1 MKNKALRSVIVLAGL
16 GVALFAA
23 GCSENPPCNTD
34 PSQVETARSDVQSA
48 EQQVTSAQA
57 ELDQAKREKTQLEG
71 QIESLPD
78 TAELEQ
84 KLEVLKKGSGR

>member
-34 PSQVETARSDVQSA
+34 PSQVETARTAVQSA
-48 EQQVTSAQA
+48 EQQVSSAQA
-57 ELDQAKREKTQLEG
+57 ELDQAKQQKSRLEA
-71 QIESLPD
+71 QIDGLPD
-78 TAELEQ
+78 TQAMEQ

>member
-1 MKNKALRSVIVLAGL
+1 LKNKALRSVIVLAGL

-34 PSQVETARSDVQSA
+34 PSQVETARAAAQSA
-48 EQQVTSAQA
+48 EQGVTSAQA
-57 ELDQAKREKTQLEG
+57 ELDQAKRDKSQLEN
-71 QIESLPD
+71 QLDTLPD
-78 TAELEQ
+78 TQEMDQ